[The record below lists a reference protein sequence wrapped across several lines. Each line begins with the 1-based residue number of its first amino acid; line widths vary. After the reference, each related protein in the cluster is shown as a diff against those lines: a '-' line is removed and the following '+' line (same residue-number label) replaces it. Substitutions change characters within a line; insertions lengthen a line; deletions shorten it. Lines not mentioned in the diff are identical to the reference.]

1 MRRPPALPWLL
12 AVAVAALL
20 PTAGRAQQIGTAV
33 TPDTIYVG
41 DVFRAAVRV
50 VLPPGWGVTFPD
62 TLPVAGEVENAG
74 RGERRSRELPG
85 GGREVTIVYP
95 LTAWSPGSA
104 QLPAL
109 SLRLES
115 PEGERSLEATFSEP
129 RVRSVLPRDT
139 AGIESRPPKDVLG
152 PGRLVWPWIAAL
164 AALLA
169 AVVALVYWRRR
180 RRAATPAL
188 SFETALADSSRER
201 ALRALDEVRSLGLV
215 ERGEV
220 KEFYSRTVGVV
231 RALLEELSPAWGGE
245 LTTTEL
251 IKSLEAGGLAEE
263 STAHLAPL
271 LEGADQVKF
280 NRRHPASA
288 EAFGEWSE
296 LRRWVEGVELPRER
310 ETAATDAAEEA
321 GAAGEGSR

>member
-1 MRRPPALPWLL
+1 MRRTPALFWLL
-12 AVAVAALL
+12 AAAAATLL
-20 PTAGRAQQIGTAV
+20 PTGVRAQQIGTAV

-50 VLPPGWGVTFPD
+50 VLPPGWGIAFPD
-62 TLPVAGEVENAG
+62 TLPVEGEVENAG

-95 LTAWSPGSA
+95 LTAWRPGTA
-104 QLPAL
+104 HIPAL
-109 SLRLES
+109 SLTLES

-129 RVRSVLPRDT
+129 RVRSVLPPDT
-139 AGIESRPPKDVLG
+139 AGVEARPPKDVLG
-152 PGRLVWPWIAAL
+152 PGRLVWPWVAAL

-169 AVVALVYWRRR
+169 AVGALVYWRRR

-188 SFETALADSSRER
+188 RFETALADSSRER
-201 ALRALDEVRSLGLV
+201 ALRALDEVRALGLV

-245 LTTTEL
+245 LTTSEL
-251 IKSLEAGGLAEE
+251 LTALEAGGLKGE
-263 STAHLAPL
+263 SAAHLAPL

-280 NRRHPASA
+280 NRRHPAAA
-288 EAFGEWSE
+288 EAFGEWTE
-296 LRRWVEGVELPRER
+296 LRRWVEGLELPHQRVAGPAE
-310 ETAATDAAEEA
+310 AGEEA
-321 GAAGEGSR
+321 AAAGEGGK